1 MNNDESSARNRTSS
15 DLSGKDAPMLQAVTG
30 YFFPTRSKSDDS
42 IPVRGYRRQRLDMTR
57 RAMRDYG
64 HLLDQDTRSRVN
76 VEITDAER
84 WRID

>member
-1 MNNDESSARNRTSS
+1 
-15 DLSGKDAPMLQAVTG
+15 MLQAVTG
-30 YFFPTRSKSDDS
+30 YFFPTRSENDDS

-57 RAMRDYG
+57 RAMRDYD